1 MNCWKKYIA
10 SLDHYEQM
18 RDDLA
23 CDAEAAQVP
32 EELATNL
39 EVGFE
44 EAVVNVINY
53 SGSEHIW
60 IKTTVDAH
68 FFNIEIIDHG
78 VEFNPLVI
86 NDPRAFD
93 DSPLEEREPGGF
105 GIFLIKETFEKL
117 EYAREDFEGASANHL
132 SLSLRID
139 QNEI

>member
-18 RDDLA
+18 RDDLSH
-23 CDAEAAQVP
+23 DAEAAHVP

-53 SGSEHIW
+53 SGSDNIW
-60 IKTTVDAH
+60 IKTDADDN
-68 FFNIEIIDHG
+68 FFNIELIDHG
-78 VEFNPLVI
+78 TPFNPLVVD
-86 NDPRAFD
+86 DPRAFD
-93 DSPLEEREPGGF
+93 DSPIEEREPGGF

-117 EYAREDFEGASANHL
+117 EYSRAEFDGQPSNHL
-132 SLSLRID
+132 SLSMRLDRD
-139 QNEI
+139 ET